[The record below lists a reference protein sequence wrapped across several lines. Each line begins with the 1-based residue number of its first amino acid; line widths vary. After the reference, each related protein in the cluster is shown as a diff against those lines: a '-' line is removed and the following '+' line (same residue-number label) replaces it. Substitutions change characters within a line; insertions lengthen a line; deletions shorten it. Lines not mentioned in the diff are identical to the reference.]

1 MKSELET
8 PLILESETL
17 PISYDTANESYSPPA
32 AGLSKVS
39 DFMNFLNG

>member
-17 PISYDTANESYSPPA
+17 PISYDTANEPYCPPA
-32 AGLSKVS
+32 VGLPNVS